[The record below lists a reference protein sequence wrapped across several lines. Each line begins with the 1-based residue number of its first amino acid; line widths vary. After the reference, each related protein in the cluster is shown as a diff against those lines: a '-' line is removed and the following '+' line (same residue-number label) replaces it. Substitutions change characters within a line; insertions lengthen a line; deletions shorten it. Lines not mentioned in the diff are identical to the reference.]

1 MFIMQCMIAYYEHCN
16 KAIKNTHNTK
26 LESIVLFFDLVA
38 HQKYNL
44 KLSINRDVL
53 RFNEIT

>member
-1 MFIMQCMIAYYEHCN
+1 MFIMQCMIAYCAHCN